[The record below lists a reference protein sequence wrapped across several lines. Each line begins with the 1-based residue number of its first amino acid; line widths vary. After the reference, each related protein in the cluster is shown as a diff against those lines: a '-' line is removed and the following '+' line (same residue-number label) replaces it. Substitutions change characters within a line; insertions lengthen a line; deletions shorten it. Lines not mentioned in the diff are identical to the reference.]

1 MAYRGF
7 KTRIMGQIDKKSALE
22 FLNLNDVEL
31 LIIRE
36 IQQDGPTKWAT
47 NYIQKEIPKLDL
59 KKPTFYVSEIYRL
72 LKLQMSLK
80 VVTDI
85 SVKVDALKQCFTT

>member
-1 MAYRGF
+1 
-7 KTRIMGQIDKKSALE
+7 MGQIDKKSALE
-22 FLNLNDVEL
+22 FLGLNEVEL

-36 IQQDGPTKWAT
+36 IQQDGPTMWAT
-47 NYIQKEIPKLDL
+47 KYIQKEIPKLDL
-59 KKPTFYVSEIYRL
+59 KKPPFYVSEIYRL